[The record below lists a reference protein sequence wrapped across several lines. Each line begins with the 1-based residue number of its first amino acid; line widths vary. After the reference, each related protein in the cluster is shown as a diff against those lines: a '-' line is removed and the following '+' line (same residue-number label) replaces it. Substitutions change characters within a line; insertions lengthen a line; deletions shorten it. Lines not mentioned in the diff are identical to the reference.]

1 MCVPHAEQTDLAQMV
16 AVATSFPQ
24 IFCFKSDATR
34 RDATRRDAMRC
45 DAMRCDATRMKEFP
59 GEMVAKATVVL
70 LVASM
75 QPCTKVTK
83 LAGKLAGTLAG
94 KLAGKHT
101 RS

>member
-1 MCVPHAEQTDLAQMV
+1 
-16 AVATSFPQ
+16 
-24 IFCFKSDATR
+24 
-34 RDATRRDAMRC
+34 MRC
-45 DAMRCDATRMKEFP
+45 DAMRRDAMRRDANERIP
-59 GEMVAKATVVL
+59 GGNGAKATVVR

>member
-1 MCVPHAEQTDLAQMV
+1 
-16 AVATSFPQ
+16 
-24 IFCFKSDATR
+24 
-34 RDATRRDAMRC
+34 MRC
-45 DAMRCDATRMKEFP
+45 DAMRIPAFP
-59 GEMVAKATVVL
+59 GTMVAKATVVL

>member
-1 MCVPHAEQTDLAQMV
+1 
-16 AVATSFPQ
+16 
-24 IFCFKSDATR
+24 
-34 RDATRRDAMRC
+34 
-45 DAMRCDATRMKEFP
+45 MKEFP